1 MEGKIMQ
8 YFWKIISF
16 ISEVCDMFEWWDK
29 GEKKDEYEYDED
41 DWSNEDKD
49 CEDPSE
55 ETKGGFK

>member
-1 MEGKIMQ
+1 MEEKLMQ

-16 ISEVCDMFEWWDK
+16 ISEIWDLFKWWDK
-29 GEKKDEYEYDED
+29 DENQDEYEYDED